1 MSKTEKNILY
11 WSNGQKKEEG
21 NYKNGKR
28 DGEWTYWYENGQK
41 MGEETYKDGEV
52 DGIVIIWHR
61 NGQKQREY
69 NYKDGG
75 RDGLEK
81 RWYEDGQKK
90 IEGTWKDN
98 KRDGLF
104 TSWYENGQKRYEET
118 WKDGKLANQVKE
130 SIDYRNEV
138 KVDRTDAK
146 STAGA
151 LLRAY
156 KEQDLRTIATLSTK
170 SDHDFIIEMA
180 NSGDSHNHYR
190 NFMEVNFS
198 GWREE
203 GVQAWNGQL
212 EEVRYK
218 QSRTKIRASVK
229 FGELGPE
236 EFLVVKLKWEDGK
249 WCALQIENLSPDMF
263 LEWGLEKPKIPKDL

>member
-1 MSKTEKNILY
+1 MKKILLIVLFISVGFSQQKWNMEFMREY
-11 WSNGQKKEEG
+11 GGVTYAPNSDKPYTGSVFSLDSLGTKKEEG
-21 NYKNGKR
+21 KYRNGLKNGK
-28 DGEWTYWYENGQK
+28 W
-41 MGEETYKDGEV
+41 
-52 DGIVIIWHR
+52 
-61 NGQKQREY
+61 
-69 NYKDGG
+69 
-75 RDGLEK
+75 
-81 RWYEDGQKK
+81 
-90 IEGTWKDN
+90 
-98 KRDGLF
+98 
-104 TSWYENGQKRYEET
+104 TSWFENGQKRYEET

-236 EFLVVKLKWEDGK
+236 EVLVVKLKCEEGK
-249 WCALQIENLSPDMF
+249 WCSLQIENPSPDMF
-263 LEWGLEKPKIPKDL
+263 LEWGVDELKCTSGL